1 MNLLKLSFGCSFV
14 LNKIFSHRTRKVG
27 FDLSQM
33 CCSCP
38 MISLIKRAWVVAGR
52 EQPLH
57 VFGVLNNFSIGLNG
71 NSRACRAALFLRR
84 IRFNFIHKM
93 ALPSRQDGKKE
104 RVCKLSPALCIVSLV
119 SKQNVVQSRGIFPS
133 WSVATEDPEWTG
145 MEMGETCTAIAPAV
159 K

>member
-1 MNLLKLSFGCSFV
+1 
-14 LNKIFSHRTRKVG
+14 
-27 FDLSQM
+27 
-33 CCSCP
+33 
-38 MISLIKRAWVVAGR
+38 
-52 EQPLH
+52 
-57 VFGVLNNFSIGLNG
+57 
-71 NSRACRAALFLRR
+71 
-84 IRFNFIHKM
+84 M

-159 K
+159 NMENTKACQSQATWESPIDFRSGSYNSI